1 MQTLFILIK
10 LIAAQYNR
18 PYPAVDKTFRFLY
31 IAVKI
36 FRVDLTHQHQV
47 DDAAVFSFRVVARD
61 EGALEHAQS
70 RDHFV
75 DDVVDDLVDAHVF
88 MDKAL
93 QLRIERM
100 FDVGAVFYDVALSV
114 GDQVAGFG
122 KVVEFVTDGV
132 GGFPEFLG
140 ETAQVGFRMAVQ
152 EELEQHLHPGS

>member
-1 MQTLFILIK
+1 MQTLLIPIELLFTEHK
-10 LIAAQYNR
+10 RPDLPVNETFRLLHIAMEVV
-18 PYPAVDKTFRFLY
+18 AVDF
-31 IAVKI
+31 A
-36 FRVDLTHQHQV
+36 DEDEV

-93 QLRIERM
+93 QLRVERM
-100 FDVGAVFYDVALSV
+100 VDVGAVFDDVALSV

-122 KVVEFVTDGV
+122 KVVEFVTDRV

-140 ETAQVGFRMAVQ
+140 ETA
-152 EELEQHLHPGS
+152 

>member
-1 MQTLFILIK
+1 MEVV
-10 LIAAQYNR
+10 
-18 PYPAVDKTFRFLY
+18 AVDF
-31 IAVKI
+31 A
-36 FRVDLTHQHQV
+36 DEDEV

-88 MDKAL
+88 MDEAL
-93 QLRIERM
+93 QLRVERM
-100 FDVGAVFYDVALSV
+100 VDVGAVFDDVALSV

-132 GGFPEFLG
+132 GGFPEFLR
-140 ETAQVGFRMAVQ
+140 ETA
-152 EELEQHLHPGS
+152 